1 MIPDYHQL
9 SAVNHDA
16 PHAIRNASMSTMH
29 TLAYRPFLEPIPLEG
44 FWLLLLV
51 PLILA
56 VAIIYKSVKIENMA
70 LLPRQVVMMAA
81 QILAFMVMAA
91 AALWLVVELV

>member
-1 MIPDYHQL
+1 
-9 SAVNHDA
+9 
-16 PHAIRNASMSTMH
+16 MSTMH

-81 QILAFMVMAA
+81 QILAFMVMTA

>member
-1 MIPDYHQL
+1 
-9 SAVNHDA
+9 
-16 PHAIRNASMSTMH
+16 MSTMH

-70 LLPRQVVMMAA
+70 LLPRQAVMMAA

>member
-1 MIPDYHQL
+1 
-9 SAVNHDA
+9 
-16 PHAIRNASMSTMH
+16 MSTMH

-70 LLPRQVVMMAA
+70 LLPRQAVMMAA

-91 AALWLVVELV
+91 AAMWLVVELV